1 MIGAN
6 AAIGR
11 RIAGLQ
17 AEALDFAPGI
27 LRVQHQPPSPLPR
40 LVLHVLLA
48 LFAILLLWAAFGHLD
63 IVAVAQGKLV
73 PQTFLKIVQPADA
86 GIVKEILVKEGDEVK
101 AGQVLVRM
109 DANISEAD
117 NKTLQN
123 DLRGKSLQLRR
134 IDAELAGAPMKRL
147 PDDPPDQFGQVE
159 TQYRSHRQAYLDALE
174 AERAALA
181 KARQELQSTLEVE
194 AKLKQTVPIYRQQEQ
209 AFDQL
214 AKEGFAG
221 KLMAMERSRERIE
234 KEQDL
239 RAQGYNVASL
249 KAAIA
254 QSEKRVAQIT
264 SGYRSQLLNERVE
277 AEAQHRKLQQDW
289 QKQSHRHALLE
300 LKAPQDG
307 IVKDLATHTPG
318 SVVSPGTVVMTLV
331 PRNEALQ
338 AEVWVANADAGFV
351 RPGQKTKLKFVA
363 YPFQKYGMVE
373 GEVRQISPDAADQ
386 SDQRGERKNASAEQP
401 AGNMNYRTLA
411 ALDKPFLEQD
421 GRRFALA
428 PGMQVAAEIHL
439 GSRTVL
445 EYLLSPV
452 QKTVH
457 EAGRER

>member
-1 MIGAN
+1 MS
-6 AAIGR
+6 AAIKR

-40 LVLHVLLA
+40 LVLHSLLA
-48 LFAILLLWAAFGHLD
+48 LFGILLLWAVFGHLD

-73 PQTFLKIVQPADA
+73 PQTFLKIVQPSDA
-86 GIVKEILVKEGDEVK
+86 GIVKELLVREGDEVK

-109 DANISEAD
+109 DTSISDAD
-117 NKTLQN
+117 NSTLQN
-123 DLRGKSLQLRR
+123 DLRGKSLQVRR
-134 IDAELAGAPMKRL
+134 IDAELNGMPLKRL
-147 PDDPPDQFGQVE
+147 PDDPPGLYAQVE
-159 TQYRSHRQAYLDALE
+159 AQYRSHRQAYQDALE

-181 KARQELQSTLEVE
+181 KARQELQSTLEIE

-221 KLMAMERSRERIE
+221 RLMALERSRDRIE

-239 RAQGYNVASL
+239 RAQAYTVASL
-249 KAAIA
+249 KATIT
-254 QSEKRVAQIT
+254 QSEKRIAQIT

-277 AEAQHRKLQQDW
+277 AEAQYHKLRQEW
-289 QKQSHRHALLE
+289 EKQSHRHALLE

-307 IVKDLATHTPG
+307 IIKDLATHTPG
-318 SVVSPGTVVMTLV
+318 SVVSPGTVIMTLV

-338 AEVWVANADAGFV
+338 AEVWVSNLDAGFV
-351 RPGQKTKLKFVA
+351 LAGQHAKVKLAA
-363 YPFQKYGMVE
+363 YPFQKYGMIE
-373 GEVRQISPDAADQ
+373 GEVRQVSPDATETPDARKPANDTQ
-386 SDQRGERKNASAEQP
+386 PASPPSGYRTLVALKTPFLEKDGERHKLTSGMQASAEI
-401 AGNMNYRTLA
+401 N
-411 ALDKPFLEQD
+411 
-421 GRRFALA
+421 
-428 PGMQVAAEIHL
+428 L
-439 GSRTVL
+439 GSRTIL